1 MMHMLSVGGRRFND
15 GRHKLYA
22 GPLWAATTRA
32 AKTRT

>member
-22 GPLWAATTRA
+22 GPL
-32 AKTRT
+32 